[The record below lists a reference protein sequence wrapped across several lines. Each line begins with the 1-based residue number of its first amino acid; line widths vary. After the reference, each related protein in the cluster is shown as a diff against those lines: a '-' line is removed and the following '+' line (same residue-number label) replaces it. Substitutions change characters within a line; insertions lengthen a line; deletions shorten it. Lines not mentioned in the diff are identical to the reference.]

1 MNGITG
7 STALWYASRATGVV
21 SLLLLT
27 AVVLLG
33 VLVNRQGR
41 LPGLPKFVVTG
52 LHRSISL
59 LSVAFVAVHVITAI
73 ADPYVSIRLAAAV
86 IPFTSAY
93 QTFWLGLGAV
103 SLDLIAALI
112 VTSLARA
119 LISRRIWRGVHWLA
133 YAAWPVALAHGLGS
147 SKDMQSGVLLWM
159 AIACTL
165 AVAAAVLWR
174 AARAARD
181 VPRAERAA
189 VTLAQVTAQPRSV
202 PPRGGT
208 PGSGRSSNPA
218 YPAGP
223 ARPASPVRP
232 PTDRIK
238 EADLR

>member
-27 AVVLLG
+27 AVVMLG

-41 LPGLPKFVVTG
+41 VPGLPRFVVTG

-59 LSVAFVAVHVITAI
+59 LAVAFLAVHVGTAI

-86 IPFTSAY
+86 VPFVSAY
-93 QTFWLGLGAV
+93 EPFWLGLGAV

-112 VTSLARA
+112 VTSLVRA
-119 LISRRIWRGVHWLA
+119 HISRRVWRSVHWLA
-133 YAAWPVALAHGLGS
+133 YVAWPVALAHSIGS
-147 SKDMQSGVLLWM
+147 STDMQRGLLLW
-159 AIACTL
+159 L
-165 AVAAAVLWR
+165 AVGCGIAVGAAVAWR
-174 AARAARD
+174 VTRAARD

-189 VTLAQVTAQPRSV
+189 VTFAQAAPRQRSGPQRSGRPRPAQP
-202 PPRGGT
+202 
-208 PGSGRSSNPA
+208 SSPLPA
-218 YPAGP
+218 SP
-223 ARPASPVRP
+223 ARPS
-232 PTDRIK
+232 TDRLE

>member
-41 LPGLPKFVVTG
+41 LPGLPRFVVTG

-73 ADPYVSIRLAAAV
+73 ADPFVSIRLAAAV
-86 IPFTSAY
+86 IPFTSTY
-93 QTFWLGLGAV
+93 ETFWLGLGAV

-119 LISRRIWRGVHWLA
+119 HISRRVWRGVHWLA

-147 SKDMQSGVLLWM
+147 SKDMRSGMLLWL
-159 AIACTL
+159 AIGCTL
-165 AVAAAVLWR
+165 AVVGAVLWR

-181 VPRAERAA
+181 VPPAERAA
-189 VTLAQVTAQPRSV
+189 VTLAQVTA
-202 PPRGGT
+202 PPR
-208 PGSGRSSNPA
+208 R
-218 YPAGP
+218 
-223 ARPASPVRP
+223 RPS
-232 PTDRIK
+232 TDRIK

>member
-1 MNGITG
+1 MNGITA

-41 LPGLPKFVVTG
+41 LPGMPRFVVTG

-59 LSVAFVAVHVITAI
+59 LSVAFVAVHVGTAI

-93 QTFWLGLGAV
+93 ETFWLGLGAV

-112 VTSLARA
+112 VTSLVRA
-119 LISRRIWRGVHWLA
+119 HINRRVWRGIHWLA
-133 YAAWPVALAHGLGS
+133 YAAWPVALAHSIGS
-147 SKDMQSGVLLWM
+147 STDMQRGVLLW
-159 AIACTL
+159 L
-165 AVAAAVLWR
+165 AVGCSLMVAAALIWR
-174 AARAARD
+174 VARAARE

-189 VTLAQVTAQPRSV
+189 VALAQVRLAQ
-202 PPRGGT
+202 
-208 PGSGRSSNPA
+208 
-218 YPAGP
+218 
-223 ARPASPVRP
+223 VRL
-232 PTDRIK
+232 PTDRFE

>member
-21 SLLLLT
+21 SLLMLT

-41 LPGLPKFVVTG
+41 LPGLPRFAVTG
-52 LHRSISL
+52 LHRSVSL
-59 LSVAFVAVHVITAI
+59 LSVAFVAVHVGTAI

-93 QTFWLGLGAV
+93 ETFWLGLGAV

-119 LISRRIWRGVHWLA
+119 HISRRVWRGVHWLA
-133 YAAWPVALAHGLGS
+133 YAAWPVALAHSVGS
-147 SKDMQSGVLLWM
+147 STDMQRGLLLWV
-159 AIACTL
+159 AVGCCIAVGA
-165 AVAAAVLWR
+165 AVAWR
-174 AARAARD
+174 VTQAARD

-189 VTLAQVTAQPRSV
+189 LTLAQAAPRQRSG
-202 PPRGGT
+202 PQR
-208 PGSGRSSNPA
+208 SGRQRPA
-218 YPAGP
+218 QQSGPLPPASP
-223 ARPASPVRP
+223 ARPS
-232 PTDRIK
+232 TDRLE